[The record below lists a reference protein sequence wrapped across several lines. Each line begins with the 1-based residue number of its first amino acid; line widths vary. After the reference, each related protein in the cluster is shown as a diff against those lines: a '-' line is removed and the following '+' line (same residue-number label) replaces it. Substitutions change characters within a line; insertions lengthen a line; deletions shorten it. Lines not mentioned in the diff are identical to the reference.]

1 MKLFSAFY
9 IFFIVLSFIQ
19 RITGKVA
26 EAKGGE
32 NKGEIYLK
40 FFYPVLFILYIVIFT
55 GSITEYFLINREI
68 NLSLSFL
75 SLLIYIFAIIIR
87 KWAIKSLGNF
97 WSVHIEIK
105 EKHRVIKT
113 GPYRYLRHPN
123 SLCIILEILSLT
135 LIPNAY
141 YTFLFALFVYV
152 PILTIRMHLEDKM
165 LAKKLGEEYIQY
177 HKEVWAIFPFPIG
190 KKGIK

>member
-1 MKLFSAFY
+1 MKLFSIFY
-9 IFFIVLSFIQ
+9 MFFIVFSFIQ
-19 RITGKVA
+19 RISGKVA
-26 EAKGGE
+26 EAKGE
-32 NKGEIYLK
+32 KNNGEIYFK
-40 FFYPVLFILYIVIFT
+40 SFYPALFILYIIIFT

-68 NLSLSFL
+68 NLFISFL
-75 SLLIYIFAIIIR
+75 SLSIYILAIIIR
-87 KWAIKSLGNF
+87 NWAIKSLGNF

-141 YTFLFALFVYV
+141 YTFLFALFVYM
-152 PILTIRMHLEDKM
+152 PILIIRMSLEDKM

-190 KKGIK
+190 KKRN

>member
-1 MKLFSAFY
+1 MKLFSIFY
-9 IFFIVLSFIQ
+9 MFFIVFSFIQ
-19 RITGKVA
+19 RISGKVA
-26 EAKGGE
+26 EAKGE
-32 NKGEIYLK
+32 KNNGEIYFK
-40 FFYPVLFILYIVIFT
+40 SFYPALFILYIIIFT

-68 NLSLSFL
+68 NLFISFL
-75 SLLIYIFAIIIR
+75 SLSIYILAIIIR

-141 YTFLFALFVYV
+141 YTFLFALFVYM
-152 PILTIRMHLEDKM
+152 PILIIRMSLEDKM

-190 KKGIK
+190 KKRN